1 MNYKNEENIC
11 RDREREIERERKGKI
26 DNKDV
31 NHLLKTW
38 IQFKIKNWLSIYNY

>member
-1 MNYKNEENIC
+1 MRKIYAE
-11 RDREREIERERKGKI
+11 RDRERERERKGKI
-26 DNKDV
+26 DNKDM